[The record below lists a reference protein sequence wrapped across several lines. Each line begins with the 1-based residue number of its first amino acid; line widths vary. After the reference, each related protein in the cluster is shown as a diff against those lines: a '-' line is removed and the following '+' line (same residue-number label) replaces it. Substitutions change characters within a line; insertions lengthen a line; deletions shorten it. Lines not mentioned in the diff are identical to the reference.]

1 MGGSE
6 PNGECEFRLLQDP
19 LLPVPCAPT
28 ITIGVPPRTSGDTV
42 GGDISLR
49 ASATGRQRSEGEGPG
64 GGVSVGWRRPT
75 QGRLSRQVAHTAP
88 KLSLL
93 LKESQGSG
101 RPEKDQPPSL
111 QQIVGRRSYVR
122 GGGRTGDV
130 CDTLPCLGPST
141 AIPELTLRGLTVH
154 SMSSETGDTVG
165 NTNINTHGPP
175 AHRAESGMCGL
186 DAAGQRTPNICVL
199 NCPSIPS
206 PMAAFRDG

>member
-1 MGGSE
+1 VNPTGSV
-6 PNGECEFRLLQDP
+6 NSDCFRIPCSRSLARPPSP
-19 LLPVPCAPT
+19 LGCHHAHRVTQSVGILAY
-28 ITIGVPPRTSGDTV
+28 GPRRPAGKGAKV
-42 GGDISLR
+42 K
-49 ASATGRQRSEGEGPG
+49 GRE